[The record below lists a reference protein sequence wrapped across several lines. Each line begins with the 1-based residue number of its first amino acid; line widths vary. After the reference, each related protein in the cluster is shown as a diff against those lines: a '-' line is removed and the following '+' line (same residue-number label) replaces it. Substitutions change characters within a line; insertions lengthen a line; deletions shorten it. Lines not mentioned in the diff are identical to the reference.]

1 MAKYNKW
8 DHTRTYS
15 TTTSDYII
23 RFPLSA
29 FVSSS
34 GGDIEWMCYSN
45 PLGMKFC
52 FFLDEYLIFEKRTH
66 GNLAYQTIKWSDLEL
81 SYGFDLTNICIVICK
96 ELSAI

>member
-1 MAKYNKW
+1 MISYQHVFHNNM
-8 DHTRTYS
+8 
-15 TTTSDYII
+15 SDCMI

-52 FFLDEYLIFEKRTH
+52 FFLDEYLVFEKRTH

-81 SYGFDLTNICIVICK
+81 SNGFDLTNICIVICK